1 MVGSSL
7 LRSACHW
14 SLNRWSPR
22 MDLGP
27 WQQDLGFY
35 SSSQDQVKDNKL
47 NQGLEC
53 DWFKGAR

>member
-1 MVGSSL
+1 
-7 LRSACHW
+7 
-14 SLNRWSPR
+14 

-35 SSSQDQVKDNKL
+35 SSSQDQVKDNQL